1 MKRPTNTVLQGVK
14 TVKERNRPNKQ
25 MKDGSKQPRPD
36 LFLFVFSSW
45 LIALAWFH
53 PRLYQL
59 FDMAQDAFQ
68 TVSLGF
74 FMIFVELAWL
84 YGFYN
89 IGVILFALFY
99 RWSHHM
105 HKQNKEVRFSPNP
118 RPPAVALLYTT
129 CNDFVEESARSCVR
143 QDYPEFTVYILDDSA
158 DPNYR
163 SRVDRFAALYPE
175 QVRVVRRTNRK
186 GFKAGNL
193 NHALGGAAA
202 GEPVFALADADEILP
217 TDFLSRLVPRLLND
231 PTCGF
236 VQANHRFNQRDATLL
251 PKAMGD
257 GVDIHWR
264 WYQPLRNKYGFV
276 MLLGHGAVLRREA
289 WEAVGGFPELVS
301 EDLAY
306 ALRLREIGW
315 KGHFAEDVICYEDF
329 PDTMKAFRI
338 RYMKWTR
345 GTCELLSREL
355 GRILRAKKISLA
367 EKCDIL
373 LPTLNLPLSMCYFL
387 FIINANL
394 VIPMLFGSPRPLTLS
409 VGGSE
414 YILPLRGLDPGFEG
428 VYSLDF
434 FMITLLTLISP
445 ILCFIIE
452 LGASPLRLFRFL
464 CRSTT
469 IYAALGPLASLG
481 VFSYFVTGKATFLV
495 TGDQSNDCGSTTK
508 TQPVSLYRN
517 LRDNLKKMFLES
529 HPGHTAVQ
537 VFEGLCGLSFAFT
550 AIFLAN
556 LSFLGLA
563 IAFLLQPM
571 MHRVSWE
578 NPVVQHLVYL
588 PFLLIVGGIGVS
600 LLGLLGVQPVFF
612 GYGFH
617 F

>member
-1 MKRPTNTVLQGVK
+1 MEWPIKIMSQGTK
-14 TVKERNRPNKQ
+14 PLKNWKNH
-25 MKDGSKQPRPD
+25 PRPD
-36 LFLFVFSSW
+36 LFLFVFISW
-45 LIALAWFH
+45 FIALVWFH

-59 FDMAQDAFQ
+59 FDMADDVLQ

-74 FMIFVELAWL
+74 FIIFIELAWL

-89 IGVILFALFY
+89 IGVIIFALVY
-99 RWSHHM
+99 RRSSHPIR
-105 HKQNKEVRFSPNP
+105 KNNEEAPCGPVPTQ
-118 RPPAVALLYTT
+118 PAVALLYTT
-129 CNDFVEESARSCVR
+129 CNDFVEESARSCVH
-143 QDYPEFTVYILDDSA
+143 QDYPDFKVYILDDSA
-158 DPNYR
+158 DPSYR
-163 SRVDRFAALYPE
+163 SRIDRFAARYPRR
-175 QVRVVRRTNRK
+175 VRVVRRADRK

-193 NHALGGAAA
+193 NHALAGAASRE
-202 GEPVFALADADEILP
+202 GVFALADADEILP
-217 TDFLSRLVPRLLND
+217 PDFLSRLVPRLLND
-231 PTCGF
+231 PSCGF
-236 VQANHRFNQRDATLL
+236 VQANHRFNQRGASIL

-264 WYQPLRNKYGFV
+264 WYQPLRNRYGFV

-315 KGHFAEDVICYEDF
+315 KGIFAEDLICYEDF
-329 PDTMKAFRI
+329 PDSIKAFRI

-345 GTCELLSREL
+345 GTCEFLSREL

-387 FIINANL
+387 FIVNANL
-394 VIPMLFGSPRPLTLS
+394 VIPLLFGNPRSLTFS
-409 VGGSE
+409 FGGSE
-414 YILPLRGLDPGFEG
+414 YILPFLGLEAGFEI

-434 FMITLLTLISP
+434 FLITMLTLISP
-445 ILCFIIE
+445 ILCFMIE
-452 LGASPLRLFRFL
+452 LGAKPLRLFRFL

-495 TGDQSNDCGSTTK
+495 TGDRSNERVSITK
-508 TQPVSLYRN
+508 TKPVSLYRSARNN
-517 LRDNLKKMFLES
+517 LRKMFLES
-529 HPGHTAVQ
+529 HPSHAAVQ
-537 VFEGLCGLSFAFT
+537 IFEGLCGLSFAFS
-550 AIFLAN
+550 AIFLVN

-571 MHRVSWE
+571 MHRISWE
-578 NPVVQHLVYL
+578 NPIVQHLVYL

-600 LLGLLGVQPVFF
+600 LLGILGVQTVFF

>member
-1 MKRPTNTVLQGVK
+1 MKRTRKTVLEEVK
-14 TVKERNRPNKQ
+14 APKGTH
-25 MKDGSKQPRPD
+25 RPD
-36 LFLFVFSSW
+36 MPRNAVGASPKPHLFLFIFGSW
-45 LIALAWFH
+45 FAALAWFH
-53 PRLYQL
+53 PRLNQL
-59 FDMAQDAFQ
+59 FNMAESPLQMA
-68 TVSLGF
+68 SLGF
-74 FMIFVELAWL
+74 FIIFVEVAWL

-89 IGVILFALFY
+89 IGVILFALIY
-99 RWSHHM
+99 RWSHP
-105 HKQNKEVRFSPNP
+105 VRDNNEAVDDVPNP
-118 RPPAVALLYTT
+118 ASPEVALLYTT
-129 CNDFVEESARSCVR
+129 CNDFVEESARSCIS
-143 QDYPEFTVYILDDSA
+143 QNYANYTVYMLDDSS
-158 DPNYR
+158 DPAYMD
-163 SRVDRFAALYPE
+163 RVDRFAASYPE
-175 QVRVVRRTNRK
+175 RVRVVRRADRK

-202 GEPVFALADADEILP
+202 NEPVFALADADEILP
-217 TDFLSRLVPRLLND
+217 QNFLSRLVPRLVND
-231 PTCGF
+231 PSCGF
-236 VQANHRFNQRDATLL
+236 VQANHRFNQREATLL

-306 ALRLREIGW
+306 AVRLREIGW
-315 KGHFAEDVICYEDF
+315 KGVFAEDVICYEDF
-329 PDTMKAFRI
+329 PDSIKAFRT

-355 GRILRAKKISLA
+355 VRIIRAKKISLA

-394 VIPMLFGSPRPLTLS
+394 VIPILFGTPRPLTVS
-409 VGGSE
+409 FGGSE
-414 YILPLRGLDPGFEG
+414 FVLPLRGLHAGFEA

-434 FMITLLTLISP
+434 FLITLLTLFAP

-452 LGASPLRLFRFL
+452 LGARPVRLFRFL

-481 VFSYFVTGKATFLV
+481 VFSYLVTGKATFLV
-495 TGDQSNDCGSTTK
+495 TGDRSNERVAITGEK
-508 TQPVSLYRN
+508 TASWHQRLLKN
-517 LRDNLKKMFLES
+517 LRKMFLES
-529 HPGHTAVQ
+529 HPSHAAVQ
-537 VFEGLCGLSFAFT
+537 IFEAFCGFGFAFM
-550 AIFLAN
+550 AVFLAN

-563 IAFLLQPM
+563 IAFLLQPL
-571 MHRVSWE
+571 MHRISWE
-578 NPVVQHLVYL
+578 NSMIQHMVYL
-588 PFLLIVGGIGVS
+588 PFLLIIGGVGLSVM
-600 LLGLLGVQPVFF
+600 GLLGVQPMFF